1 MDLTEDEREK
11 LDGSYKVAKKLERLQ
26 SRKQDQQQNSLGG
39 VSDDIN
45 DGNESPNADG
55 EPRSLD
61 SQGSSEKTS
70 PETSLIGS
78 NGEKLCLPFFFHPLV
93 FVNSIYVSSISGCPL
108 SPSGSVRSPYS
119 SLSLTAS
126 MQLVDEILS
135 DQRIEKLDKIERLE
149 AILSAATASSP
160 SSIALS
166 SSELSSSC
174 CNCDCHSNKY
184 VMQRDSLSGRYI
196 AEVGC
201 QTLSTGD
208 IVITKVY
215 FPEGDTSASE
225 ICLTPSPKKTKP
237 AQFQ

>member
-1 MDLTEDEREK
+1 MTLTMETNRPPLTANHEASIHK
-11 LDGSYKVAKKLERLQ
+11 GAAKKHRLKHRLLVRMVMSFLSAHKFSSKLFVFFLQ
-26 SRKQDQQQNSLGG
+26 S
-39 VSDDIN
+39 
-45 DGNESPNADG
+45 P
-55 EPRSLD
+55 
-61 SQGSSEKTS
+61 
-70 PETSLIGS
+70 
-78 NGEKLCLPFFFHPLV
+78 
-93 FVNSIYVSSISGCPL
+93 GCPL

-135 DQRIEKLDKIERLE
+135 DQRIEKMDKIERLE

-174 CNCDCHSNKY
+174 CNCDCHSTSKY
-184 VMQRDSLSGRYI
+184 VMQRDSLSGRYLT
-196 AEVGC
+196 EVGC

-215 FPEGDTSASE
+215 FPEGDTSASD

>member
-1 MDLTEDEREK
+1 MTEEEREK
-11 LDGSYKVAKKLERLQ
+11 LDGSYKVAKKLEKLQ
-26 SRKQDQQQNSLGG
+26 SKRQDQQQNSLGG
-39 VSDDIN
+39 TSDDVN
-45 DGNESPNADG
+45 YGNESPTADG
-55 EPRSLD
+55 ESRSLD

-78 NGEKLCLPFFFHPLV
+78 NGMIDQIDGVRLHIDHFCIILFFIL
-93 FVNSIYVSSISGCPL
+93 GCPL
-108 SPSGSVRSPYS
+108 SPSSSVRSPYS

-135 DQRIEKLDKIERLE
+135 DQRIEKMDKIERLE

-160 SSIALS
+160 SSITLS

-174 CNCDCHSNKY
+174 CNCDCHSTTKY
-184 VMQRDSLSGRYI
+184 VLQRDSLPGRYV

-215 FPEGDTSASE
+215 FPEGDTSASD